1 MSLEAILAR
10 AREDSAEFP
19 YCLSNHATMVAIALD
34 RLGASPARIA
44 QWVDVYRE
52 ANGLVAPP
60 PPVAPIVEGD
70 WQAALGQRARE
81 ADYRAFF
88 TTQTRRLGLAGAT
101 RRYLPRLVP
110 GLAGSAFHPL
120 MRLAYATLKD
130 DAEEGGA
137 ALGYWA
143 ACYMALPAA
152 GAHAPDTDDPGAVLA
167 GVAGIDGVRDYEPQ
181 TDLLWHNIRAVAD
194 LPGFAPVVDRLA
206 FGPQTPRR
214 LAATALALFAATQDF
229 TALHALTGLHWI
241 RLIAPNLDDA
251 EPLYRG
257 FWQIIA
263 SLVPKIGF
271 PTLPSA
277 EALDAWRALPAPE
290 WPEIRAKA
298 IASADEH
305 DISLTYSAFVEQA
318 EWGDRLYRVVAARRV
333 GLIA

>member
-1 MSLEAILAR
+1 MSLDATLAS

-19 YCLSNHATMVAIALD
+19 YCLSNHAPMVSIALD
-34 RLGASPARIA
+34 RLGAAPPRIA
-44 QWVDVYRE
+44 DWFEGYRE

-60 PPVAPIVEGD
+60 PPVAEITQAD
-70 WQAALGQRARE
+70 WEAALGQRARE
-81 ADYRAFF
+81 TDHRAFF
-88 TTQTRRLGLAGAT
+88 SGETRRLGISGAT
-101 RRYLPRLVP
+101 RRYLPRLIP
-110 GLAGSAFHPL
+110 GVAGSALHPL

-143 ACYMALPAA
+143 ACYMPLPPV
-152 GAHAPDTDDPGAVLA
+152 GKSAPDTDDPGEVLTR
-167 GVAGIDGVRDYEPQ
+167 VSDIEGVRDYEPE
-181 TDLLWHNIRAVAD
+181 TDLLWHNIRAVAA
-194 LPGFAPVVDRLA
+194 LPGFAPLVDRLA
-206 FGPQTPRR
+206 FGRDTPRR

-229 TALHALTGLHWI
+229 AALHALTGLHWI
-241 RLIAPNLDDA
+241 RLVAPNLDDA
-251 EPLYRG
+251 ELLYRI
-257 FWQIIA
+257 FWQAIA

-277 EALDAWRALPAPE
+277 EALDALRARPAPE

-305 DISLTYSAFVEQA
+305 DISLTYSAFAEQA
-318 EWGDRLYRVVAARRV
+318 VWGDPLYRVVAARRV